1 MADKRISQLIE
12 RTDIANNDV
21 LPIVAS
27 GATTTNKVTV
37 STLQEWM
44 QDNLDVGVTSVG
56 ITLGTTGTDVNVTG
70 SPITTSGN
78 ITINIPDASATARG
92 VVSTGTQTFAG
103 NKTLVRNINVNGVY
117 VGRGASGGD
126 LFSGIAGNTSVGSSA
141 LISIT
146 TGFPNTALGS
156 EALRNI
162 TTGANNIA
170 IGSEAGKLDAG
181 SGAANATS
189 SSSIYIGN
197 STKPQSNGNTNEI
210 VIGHASSGNGSN
222 TTTIG
227 NSSTTFNRFFGA
239 TLSDSFRLP
248 SDGGGNQVTVFENI
262 GTIHTGSAGSNIF
275 GFNNSNN
282 IFFGKG
288 LSNGGVIQWTNAA
301 VRYYTLPDADGTIA
315 LTSDLTGYVTLG
327 TVQTI
332 TGQKTFN
339 STIVGQD
346 ATLTSSGSNRTLL
359 VTHSSGS
366 GIAVDISKGGNGEG
380 LRVTKTSGSGNAVTI
395 SGGLLSAEAVTLTG
409 ALNGT
414 SANFTGNLASDTSV
428 IAGQAFRSL
437 HSGSVST
444 INGYNS
450 IQGDAN
456 GFIVANT
463 TKGFRI
469 NFPSNSSFTQTL
481 PDASGTIALTS
492 NLSAYLPLAGGTL
505 TGALNGTSAS
515 FTGDVSLSGAQ
526 NVRWGLDDGS
536 ANARSWGIRNG
547 YNASGDFVILSSSTN
562 NTTLNTVQL
571 QIARTGAATFS
582 SSVTANGLRLNGG
595 DSTNTIYAGSSNMGI
610 TSESGY
616 NIFIGRVSNTII
628 GLNVNTSSGNVGIGT
643 ASPDAGLTIE
653 TASNSFNAL
662 ALRDSRA
669 FNASPEA
676 ALAFRVKFNSSGAF
690 ATPALLVAYKDNAT
704 DGNQAGGLQFYT
716 NGNSGAT
723 ERMRITSDGYARLS
737 TSSGGIQFNGDTA
750 AANALDDY
758 EEGTWTPV
766 VQIGATVN
774 TASVTKGRYTKIGN
788 VVYIQATITG
798 ITKSGTGNL
807 TIAGLPFTVGPTTT
821 FGDTQGTLRWDDI
834 SSSGVIYPYF
844 SESNTFITMQDF
856 STTGYVGIVNDTQI
870 SSSYQLYGISGFYMV

>member
-1 MADKRISQLIE
+1 VTITGGTLSAEAGQFSGDLQTSTRISATSGSNAITITPNVGGTQNRIE
-12 RTDIANNDV
+12 
-21 LPIVAS
+21 
-27 GATTTNKVTV
+27 
-37 STLQEWM
+37 
-44 QDNLDVGVTSVG
+44 
-56 ITLGTTGTDVNVTG
+56 TTGTLPLSLV
-70 SPITTSGN
+70 SAAAITMAAGGTTPQ
-78 ITINIPDASATARG
+78 ITLA
-92 VVSTGTQTFAG
+92 
-103 NKTLVRNINVNGVY
+103 
-117 VGRGASGGD
+117 
-126 LFSGIAGNTSVGSSA
+126 
-141 LISIT
+141 T
-146 TGFPNTALGS
+146 TG
-156 EALRNI
+156 
-162 TTGANNIA
+162 
-170 IGSEAGKLDAG
+170 
-181 SGAANATS
+181 
-189 SSSIYIGN
+189 
-197 STKPQSNGNTNEI
+197 
-210 VIGHASSGNGSN
+210 
-222 TTTIG
+222 
-227 NSSTTFNRFFGA
+227 
-239 TLSDSFRLP
+239 
-248 SDGGGNQVTVFENI
+248 
-262 GTIHTGSAGSNIF
+262 
-275 GFNNSNN
+275 
-282 IFFGKG
+282 
-288 LSNGGVIQWTNAA
+288 
-301 VRYYTLPDADGTIA
+301 
-315 LTSDLTGYVTLG
+315 
-327 TVQTI
+327 
-332 TGQKTFN
+332 
-339 STIVGQD
+339 
-346 ATLTSSGSNRTLL
+346 
-359 VTHSSGS
+359 
-366 GIAVDISKGGNGEG
+366 
-380 LRVTKTSGSGNAVTI
+380 
-395 SGGLLSAEAVTLTG
+395 AVTLTG
-409 ALNGT
+409 ALSGT
-414 SANFTGNLASDTSV
+414 SATMSGLVTGGTGLRATGGTDAGSQLSLFANGSGNTFIAGFDINFNTGSNNSRTTCLTLASTGAATFSKSV
-428 IAGQAFRSL
+428 TVESTGIQA
-437 HSGSVST
+437 T
-444 INGYNS
+444 IH
-450 IQGDAN
+450 A
-456 GFIVANT
+456 
-463 TKGFRI
+463 KGGG
-469 NFPSNSSFTQTL
+469 
-481 PDASGTIALTS
+481 DASGQGKGNFRSSDFGGGNYWDFGRDNLT
-492 NLSAYLPLAGGTL
+492 T
-505 TGALNGTSAS
+505 
-515 FTGDVSLSGAQ
+515 
-526 NVRWGLDDGS
+526 
-536 ANARSWGIRNG
+536 
-547 YNASGDFVILSSSTN
+547 GDFVITNFGSSPYLRLA
-562 NTTLNTVQL
+562 TL
-571 QIARTGAATFS
+571 TGAATFS